1 MVRDAA
7 EFGTRGDTAKVR
19 LEVRLENSPGRA
31 SWVVTVWDRSLMDAI
46 ERGMAEQLAA
56 LVRPT
61 GFEKPLIAETR
72 ARIETWKSAS
82 AKFEHAFANPVT
94 EPEIVCGVLQR
105 ADSSWRVVADSS
117 AVSLDALRL
126 GASPAPLLGREVV
139 ARGVR
144 RGAGQFEVYHFAQ
157 RSRNTLD
164 LFVMSLCPYG
174 KQAETSLIHQ
184 VQNLGGAV
192 GPALRIHYILYLRDS
207 GDGQRFASLRGE
219 EEVAEDVVQMLIR
232 DKYPAA
238 YWPYLLLRAESAR
251 PWEELAAQ
259 VGLRFDDVAELGRQS
274 VAERES
280 ILRREFDLVAGSHG
294 IYDGSPT
301 ILWEGL
307 PLGEAG
313 SVSSLS
319 VDSIGLQHCLSP
331 H

>member
-7 EFGTRGDTAKVR
+7 EFGTRADTGKVR
-19 LEVRLENSPGRA
+19 LDVRLENSAGGA
-31 SWVVTVWDRSLMDAI
+31 SWLVTVTDRHLMDAM
-46 ERGMAEQLAA
+46 ERGMSENISS
-56 LVRPT
+56 LVRST
-61 GFEKPLIAETR
+61 DFGKALGEETR
-72 ARIETWKSAS
+72 ARFETWKSAS
-82 AKFEHAFANPVT
+82 AKFGYAFAHPVT
-94 EPEIVCGVLQR
+94 EAEIVFGVLQG
-105 ADSSWRVVADSS
+105 ADSSWRVAADSS
-117 AVSLDALRL
+117 AVSLDASRL

-144 RGAGQFEVYHFAQ
+144 GSAGQFEAYHLTP

-184 VQNLGGAV
+184 VRNMPGAM
-192 GPALRIHYILYLRDS
+192 GPALQVHYILYLSDS
-207 GDGQRFASLRGE
+207 GAGQRFTSLRGE

-238 YWPYLLLRAESAR
+238 YWPYLLLRAESLR
-251 PWEELAAQ
+251 PWEELAAN
-259 VGLRFDDVAELGRQS
+259 VGLKPADVAKLRSQS

-280 ILRREFDLVAGSHG
+280 ILRREFDLVAGAHG
-294 IYDGSPT
+294 IYDGSPA

-313 SVSSLS
+313 SISSLS
-319 VDSIGLQHCLSP
+319 FESPRSQHCSSP
-331 H
+331 R